1 MIFSEKTYLET
12 REKISLLLGMI
23 IGTVNYAMQGQALIL
38 AQYILR
44 DCSSIEFTVEYTI
57 ISAFILVRIKLI
69 AENPKIFSSI
79 GGS

>member
-1 MIFSEKTYLET
+1 
-12 REKISLLLGMI
+12 MI
-23 IGTVNYAMQGQALIL
+23 IGTVNYTMQGQALIL

-69 AENPKIFSSI
+69 A
-79 GGS
+79 